1 MTPLAYVQKYGWLF
15 ALAGVL
21 LAVGWV
27 AAGEPARPSALA
39 PILAPITAIDI
50 NQGRLNAVLPS
61 PRSGPGGWRIRQDFV
76 AGHDGLREIDL
87 ILARNGVPQPD
98 EDGRFTFTLFDDGG
112 NVVTQRTLYTA
123 RFQHNDTY
131 TLAFPAQLA
140 SGGRRYV
147 LELSGN
153 ETNPL
158 TVWGYDLDVMGSG
171 QVAIVVEGQE
181 DAPAT
186 AAPATAAPATAA
198 QDLRFITRYQLMPW
212 AALTTLAN
220 QIWHEGG
227 IILLALLFIPLPG
240 LLLMSLAPLRWHS
253 WDGLAWWGAAL
264 ALGTAVWPLLWYAV
278 TLSGGR
284 FTGWLLWLVVLG
296 CLTVLVFRRSRIASR
311 VSPPRSPHHPGTC
324 SPRRPRRHHLLLLL
338 ILTAGFAV
346 RLLAVRDLAAPPWV
360 DAGRHALIT
369 AVMVANGQTIS
380 DYAPYLPVERFPYH
394 FGFHTIS
401 ASLALMTGWPL
412 ARLLLVLGQ
421 LLNALVPLTV
431 YTAVWLMTRRR
442 NPAILAAFLVA
453 IPFFFPAYYATWG
466 RFTQLTAML
475 VMPVLLA
482 FTWLLV
488 RGAAR
493 WKRGWWVVAL
503 LAAGV
508 FYIHFR
514 VFLFYLPF
522 VVVVWLWSRGR
533 HGRWLLLSGA
543 VGLLLCLPRLLT
555 LAAVTEPVQAISYNL
570 PNYNEF
576 PWTYVNSGR
585 DRWFTGLAGLLL
597 LPLLA
602 GLWRRRPWAGL
613 PLVLVLWVSLLFL
626 LLAGD
631 YLGLPTT
638 SLVNLNSMYITLFL
652 PLAIYLG
659 VMLDQVWQWLRGWHW
674 VALVWA
680 YAAMGML
687 VTAVALFGLRQ
698 QMGILNPDTIL
709 LRPADLPALVWL
721 DENVPTDATIAVNS
735 WKWLG
740 EAWAGGDGGAWIVP
754 LNQPPRTT
762 TTPPADYIYDPTL
775 AQEVRAFN
783 EAATAVTDWAALDTA
798 VWLREQGITHL
809 FIGQRGGFLDPA
821 ALSRNPGLRLLYA
834 AEGVFVFEVTG

>member
-1 MTPLAYVQKYGWLF
+1 MTALAHIQKRGWLF
-15 ALAGVL
+15 ALVGVL
-21 LAVGWV
+21 AALLWLW
-27 AAGEPARPSALA
+27 AGEPARPSTLS
-39 PILAPITAIDI
+39 PVMAPITAVDI
-50 NQGRLNAVLPS
+50 NQGRLNAVPPS
-61 PRSGPGGWRIRQDFV
+61 PRSGPDGWRIRQDFV
-76 AGHDGLREIDL
+76 AGHDGLREIEL
-87 ILARNGVPQPD
+87 ILARNGEPDAD
-98 EDGRFTFTLFDDGG
+98 EDGRFTLTLFDDAG
-112 NVVTQRTLYTA
+112 NAISQRALFT
-123 RFQHNDTY
+123 RNFRHNHTY
-131 TLAFPAQLA
+131 TFSFPAQPA
-140 SGGRRYV
+140 SAGRRYV

-171 QVAIVVEGQE
+171 QAVVVAEGE
-181 DAPAT
+181 PPGT
-186 AAPATAAPATAA
+186 AV
-198 QDLRFITRYQLMPW
+198 QDLRFITRYQLLPTE
-212 AALTTLAN
+212 AISTLAS
-220 QIWHEGG
+220 QVWRDGV

-240 LLLMSLAPLRWHS
+240 VLLLQLPPLRWRA
-253 WDGLAWWGAAL
+253 WDGMAWWGTAL
-264 ALGTAVWPLLWYAV
+264 ALGTAVWPLIWYV
-278 TLSGGR
+278 FTLLGGH
-284 FTGWLLWLVVLG
+284 FTGWLLWVMVIG
-296 CLTVLVFRRSRIASR
+296 CLSVYVFLYLRFHASRIMHHAS
-311 VSPPRSPHHPGTC
+311 P
-324 SPRRPRRHHLLLLL
+324 HHLLLLL

-380 DYAPYLPVERFPYH
+380 DYAPYMPVDRFPYH

-412 ARLLLVLGQ
+412 ERLLLVLGQ

-442 NPAILAAFLVA
+442 NPAILAAFFVA

-488 RGAAR
+488 RGGAR

-514 VFLFYLPF
+514 VFLFYVPF
-522 VVVVWLWSRGR
+522 VAVLWLWSWGR
-533 HGRWLLLSGA
+533 HGRWLLLSG
-543 VGLLLCLPRLLT
+543 LLAILFTLPRLLT
-555 LAAVTEPVQAISYNL
+555 LTTITEPVQAISYNL

-576 PWTYVNSGR
+576 PRSYINSGW
-585 DRWFTGLAGLLL
+585 DRWFIWLAGFLL
-597 LPLLA
+597 LPLLI
-602 GLWRRRPWAGL
+602 GLLRRRRWTAL
-613 PLVLVLWVSLLFL
+613 PVALLLWVGLLFL
-626 LLAGD
+626 LLAGE
-631 YLGLPTT
+631 YLGLPST

-652 PLAIYLG
+652 PLAIFLG
-659 VMLDQVWQWLRGWHW
+659 VMLEQVWRWLRQSHW
-674 VALVWA
+674 VLLVWV
-680 YAAMGML
+680 YVAAGVL
-687 VTAVALFGLRQ
+687 VTAVTLFGLRQ
-698 QMGILNPDTIL
+698 QIGILNPDTIL
-709 LRPADLPALVWL
+709 VRPADLPALAWL
-721 DENVPTDATIAVNS
+721 DENVPADAKIAVNS

-740 EAWAGGDGGAWIVP
+740 ETWAGGDGGAWIVP

-762 TTPPADYIYDPTL
+762 TTPPADYIYSPAL

-783 EAATAVTDWAALDTA
+783 EAATAVTDWAAADTA

-809 FIGQRGGFLDPA
+809 FVGQRGGFLDPA
-821 ALSRNPGLRLLYA
+821 ALHRNPGLRVIYA
-834 AEGVFVFEVTG
+834 ADGVFVFEIERLGD